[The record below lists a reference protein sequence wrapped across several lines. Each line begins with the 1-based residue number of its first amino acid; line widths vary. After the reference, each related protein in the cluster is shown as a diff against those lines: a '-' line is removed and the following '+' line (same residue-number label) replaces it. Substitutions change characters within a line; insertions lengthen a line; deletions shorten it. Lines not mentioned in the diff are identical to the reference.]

1 MATIA
6 DLLRWI
12 EADLGRFAN
21 LRNSLEV
28 VEGPFGHT
36 IRLYTDASCYTLHV
50 GQAQLLLTV
59 NARKPRAGETT
70 WRTRTLTEGLL
81 DEATWRTVLGD
92 ILSAELV
99 QLSPHAIAAMRRDEV
114 PLQRASGG
122 NQGFMDAREADA
134 AVRERTPGKA
144 A

>member
-12 EADLGRFAN
+12 ESDLGRFASM
-21 LRNSLEV
+21 RSCLEV
-28 VEGPFGHT
+28 VEGPFGHV

-50 GQAQLLLTV
+50 GQARLMLAV

-70 WRTRTLTEGLL
+70 WRTRTLTEGPI

-99 QLSPHAIAAMRRDEV
+99 QLSPHAIAAMRRYEV

-122 NQGFMDAREADA
+122 NPGFMDAREADA
-134 AVRERTPGKA
+134 AVRERTTGA
-144 A
+144 VA